1 MPNPATTSI
10 TPRMISQMPAT
21 SAKVTIESNGH
32 ASTTMPARMLMMP
45 KKIAPPRPGSAGS
58 LMAVAVAA
66 TPRKM
71 NPTPS
76 QRAKDHRRR
85 AADKQQY
92 PAARRGGQAECTDH
106 LRDARHQ
113 QVHTEHH
120 GSHKDRRPWPQ
131 QDYHAEDH
139 RQQAVEDR
147 RCP

>member
-1 MPNPATTSI
+1 MPNPATISI

-32 ASTTMPARMLMMP
+32 DSTTMPGRMLMMP
-45 KKIAPPRPGSAGS
+45 KKIAQPRPGNAGS

-71 NPTPS
+71 NPTAIQMASNRIAYLPEV
-76 QRAKDHRRR
+76 AKRQHGRNHRRG
-85 AADKQQY
+85 AADKQKN
-92 PAARRGGQAECTDH
+92 PAARRGGQAECADH

-120 GSHKDRRPWPQ
+120 
-131 QDYHAEDH
+131 
-139 RQQAVEDR
+139 
-147 RCP
+147 